1 MVLEAS
7 YEATLWSTVI
17 HALKHKNDPRA
28 RKVFL
33 TALGGGC
40 FGNDMDWIANA
51 IDKACQVMKSHGIGL
66 EVTSV
71 SFSAPADIELE

>member
-7 YEATLWSTVI
+7 YEATLWSAVI

-33 TALGGGC
+33 TALGGGV

-51 IDKACQVMKSHGIGL
+51 IDKAC
-66 EVTSV
+66 
-71 SFSAPADIELE
+71 